1 VSVELLA
8 ASSWFTPAFVNRGSE
23 CQKAVV
29 TQQAMAARALLRPVV
44 VTLVIARCAGGIMAA
59 QTLWVLDTK
68 DVDAAGLDGHAAS
81 VQVRRVVAE
90 LEGRLAPL
98 SVSTGPETERSKQ

>member
-44 VTLVIARCAGGIMAA
+44 VTLVIARCAGGMAA